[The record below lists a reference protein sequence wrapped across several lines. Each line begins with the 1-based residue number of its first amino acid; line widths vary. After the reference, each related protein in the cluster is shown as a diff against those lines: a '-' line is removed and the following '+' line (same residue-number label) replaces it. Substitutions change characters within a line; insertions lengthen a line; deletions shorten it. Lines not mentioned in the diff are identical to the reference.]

1 MNAGGPLASGA
12 AAAVAPVIALVG
24 NPNCGK
30 TALFNALTGGRQKV
44 ANYPGVTVEKKVGR
58 LMTPAGRTLQIVDL
72 PGTYSLRARS
82 PDEEITRDVVLGR
95 LQSDVNPD
103 LIVCVGDASN
113 LRLALRLALELKR
126 VGRPV
131 MLSLNMMDIARKRGV
146 EIDLERLS
154 RELGVPVVQSVAV
167 RRGGTDALLGEIDRL
182 LNDLPVASAADWH
195 APDAGE
201 LRGAQREADRVL
213 RAAVKSS
220 GERDRGTAAVDAV
233 LLHPVAGLAILLVL
247 LFVMFQAV
255 FAWARPLMDLIQ
267 EGFAWLG
274 TMVEASALPGLLKS
288 FFKDG
293 LISGVGSVL
302 VFLPQIVILFF
313 FILVLE
319 DLGYMARAA
328 FLMDRI
334 MGGAGLHGRAFIP
347 LLSSFACAIPGIM
360 STRVI
365 DDKRD
370 RLTTILVAPLMTCS
384 ARIPVYTLIIGAF
397 IPDRE
402 VWGFVG
408 LQGLVMFG
416 LYASGIAGALAVS
429 FVIKRVFWHGVPGE
443 PFMLELPDY
452 KLPRLK
458 SLAIGLWTRAA
469 IFLKRAGTTILS
481 MMVLIWFLASFP
493 RPPEGA
499 TEPAISYSL
508 AAMIGSLLEP
518 LTAPLGFNWQINVAL
533 IPGMAAREVAV
544 GALGTIYAIDGGEGA
559 ADKIGQAI
567 AGQWSLATALALLAW
582 YVFAP
587 QCASTL
593 AVIRRETGS
602 WKWMWVTFGYMLV
615 LAYAAALVTNQVAR
629 ALGAG

>member
-1 MNAGGPLASGA
+1 MSSETTLAAPLRL
-12 AAAVAPVIALVG
+12 ALVG

-58 LMTPAGRTLQIVDL
+58 LTTPAGRVLQIVDL

-103 LIVCVGDASN
+103 LIVCVADASN

-182 LNDLPVASAADWH
+182 LDDLPAASAADWH

-201 LRGAQREADRVL
+201 LRVSQGEADRVL

-233 LLHPVAGLAILLVL
+233 LLHPVAGLVVLLVL

-267 EGFAWLG
+267 DGFAWLG
-274 TMVEASALPGLLKS
+274 TMVEASPLPDLLKS

-293 LISGVGSVL
+293 IISGVGSVI

-402 VWGFVG
+402 VWGFIG

-416 LYASGIAGALAVS
+416 LYASGIAGALGVS
-429 FVIKRVFWHGVPGE
+429 FIIKRVFWHGEPGE

-458 SLAIGLWTRAA
+458 SLAIGLWTRAT

-493 RPPEGA
+493 RPPAGA
-499 TEPAISYSL
+499 SEPAISYSL
-508 AAMIGSLLEP
+508 AAMIGSLLQP
-518 LTAPLGFNWQINVAL
+518 LTEPLGFNWQINVAL

-615 LAYAAALVTNQVAR
+615 LAYAAALATNQIAR

>member
-12 AAAVAPVIALVG
+12 VATVAPVIALVG

-58 LMTPAGRTLQIVDL
+58 LTTPAGRVLQIVDL

-103 LIVCVGDASN
+103 LIVCVADASN

-182 LNDLPVASAADWH
+182 LDDLPMASAADWH

-201 LRGAQREADRVL
+201 LRVSQGEADRVL

-220 GERDRGTAAVDAV
+220 GERDRGTASVDAV
-233 LLHPVAGLAILLVL
+233 LLHPVAGLVVLLVL

-267 EGFAWLG
+267 DGFAWLG
-274 TMVEASALPGLLKS
+274 TMVEAQPLPDLLKS

-416 LYASGIAGALAVS
+416 LYASGIAGALGVS
-429 FVIKRVFWHGVPGE
+429 FIIKRVFWHGEPGE

-458 SLAIGLWTRAA
+458 SLAIGLWTRAT

-493 RPPEGA
+493 RPPQGA
-499 TEPAISYSL
+499 SEPAISYSL
-508 AAMIGSLLEP
+508 AAMIGSLLQP
-518 LTAPLGFNWQINVAL
+518 LTEPLGFNWQINVAL

-615 LAYAAALVTNQVAR
+615 LAYAAALATNQIAR